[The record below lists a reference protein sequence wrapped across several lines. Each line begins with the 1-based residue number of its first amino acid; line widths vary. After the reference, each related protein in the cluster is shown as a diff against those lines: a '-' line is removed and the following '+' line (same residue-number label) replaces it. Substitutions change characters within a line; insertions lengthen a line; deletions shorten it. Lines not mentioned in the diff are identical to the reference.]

1 MLISTKRID
10 NFSESIS
17 ARNDTRYFLTSTRE
31 SNIETQRIHVEMAN
45 LKVLNQKILDR
56 LVSLESQNS
65 SQQVLIDKNPLL
77 GKRQDNAL
85 VKTKLSE

>member
-1 MLISTKRID
+1 MLLSTKRID

-56 LVSLESQNS
+56 LESLESQNS

-77 GKRQDNAL
+77 GKPQDTAL
-85 VKTKLSE
+85 LKNKLSE